1 MFTLFLDQLIAWYGF
16 ICPVHGRVEE
26 LKNSGLCRNQ
36 PKNIDLVS
44 EKIFVGLGGSNRN
57 IVTNQ
62 YWRGF
67 RCDDYVTIVWMW
79 RFEIVT
85 SATNTPKP
93 TPIIQNYTHDE

>member
-1 MFTLFLDQLIAWYGF
+1 MFTLFLDQLNALSAF
-16 ICPVHGRVEE
+16 IYPLRAHVEV

-57 IVTNQ
+57 IVTTQ

-67 RCDDYVTIVWMW
+67 RCNVCVTCNAFKIAM
-79 RFEIVT
+79 RYKHPKR
-85 SATNTPKP
+85 TPV
-93 TPIIQNYTHDE
+93 IQNYTHDE

>member
-67 RCDDYVTIVWMW
+67 RCNVCVTCNAFKIAM
-79 RFEIVT
+79 RYKHPKR
-85 SATNTPKP
+85 TPV
-93 TPIIQNYTHDE
+93 IQNYTHDE